1 MNITSSIQSSILRIA
16 DDFGVDDHHDMVML
30 RLLNNKKIDGVS
42 VFSDLISQTQINEL
56 MSARSQQNIQ
66 IGLHFNL
73 THGALLPG
81 VSRLLLRSMLRRI
94 DKSLISKEIN
104 SQLNTFKMKFGQTP
118 KQYQSK

>member
-81 VSRLLLRSMLRRI
+81 VSRLLLRS
-94 DKSLISKEIN
+94 ISDAFSWNRFIGSDLAAKT
-104 SQLNTFKMKFGQTP
+104 SPARFWA
-118 KQYQSK
+118 